1 MDKSVMFNARL
12 RKSEI
17 NTWLNLLDSTSE
29 TDARNRDLVERFLL
43 LPESITFVSSLES
56 KIIGG
61 TSIYRDRKRSAMVL
75 ATVAVNE
82 NYRESAA
89 FQIIKSSMPFF
100 KTVAIRDV
108 DVLVP
113 QNDEPN
119 KLGFPLSFDL
129 EPWTKDII
137 QRIGFSEIGVL
148 KHCSFSVE
156 PDSSGKP
163 TVWNE
168 KVNEE
173 ESSELIWDQSKPM
186 GLTNSLVWLARDFA
200 LANRNFEALA
210 IDEHIVALAGFWKI
224 DDTLCVL
231 PFVSDPL
238 RIGWKDLAAE
248 LLIEARRRKAR
259 HMDLSLLGEGQQDL
273 IQALEEICSLTS
285 CRKLS
290 LLRKQL

>member
-12 RKSEI
+12 RKSEV
-17 NTWLNLLDSTSE
+17 NTWLNLLDSTNE
-29 TDARNRDLVERFLL
+29 TGARNRDLVERFLL
-43 LPESITFVSSLES
+43 LPESITFVSSLENR
-56 KIIGG
+56 IIGG

-75 ATVAVNE
+75 AAVAVDKNH
-82 NYRESAA
+82 RDSAA

-108 DVLVP
+108 DLLVP

-137 QRIGFSEIGVL
+137 ERLGFSEVGFL

-156 PDSSGKP
+156 PVSSGE
-163 TVWNE
+163 TTDWNE

-173 ESSELIWDQSKPM
+173 ESSELIWDQGKPT
-186 GLTNSLVWLARDFA
+186 GLTNSLIWLAQDFA
-200 LANRNFEALA
+200 LANRNLRALT
-210 IDEHIVALAGFWKI
+210 INEHIVAVAGFWKM

-231 PFVSDPL
+231 PLISDPL
-238 RIGWKDLAAE
+238 RIGWEDLAAK
-248 LLIEARRRKAR
+248 LLFEARRRKVR
-259 HMDLSLLGEGQQDL
+259 YMDLSLLGEGQQDL
-273 IQALEEICSLTS
+273 IQALEEFCSLNS

>member
-17 NTWLNLLDSTSE
+17 DTWLNLLDSTCE

-43 LPESITFVSSLES
+43 LPESITFVSSLEN

-113 QNDEPN
+113 QKEEPN

-129 EPWTKDII
+129 EPWTKNII
-137 QRIGFSEIGVL
+137 QRIGFSEVGVL
-148 KHCSFSVE
+148 KHYSFSVE
-156 PDSSGKP
+156 PNSSGKP
-163 TVWNE
+163 IVWNE
-168 KVNEE
+168 NVNEE

-186 GLTNSLVWLARDFA
+186 GLANSLVWLARDFA
-200 LANRNFEALA
+200 LANRNLWELT
-210 IDEHIVALAGFWKI
+210 IDEHIAAVAGFWKI

-231 PFVSDPL
+231 PLVSDPL
-238 RIGWKDLAAE
+238 RIGWEDLAAK
-248 LLIEARRRKAR
+248 LFIEARRRKAR
-259 HMDLSLLGEGQQDL
+259 QMDLSLLGEGQESL
-273 IQALEEICSLTS
+273 IQALEELCSLSS

>member
-17 NTWLNLLDSTSE
+17 DAWLNLLDSTSE
-29 TDARNRDLVERFLL
+29 TDVRNRYLAERFLL
-43 LPESITFVSSLES
+43 LSESITFGSFVEN

-61 TSIYRDRKRSAMVL
+61 TSIYRDRTRSAMVL
-75 ATVAVNE
+75 AAVAVSKD
-82 NYRESAA
+82 YRESAS

-108 DVLVP
+108 DVLMP
-113 QNDEPN
+113 QSDEPN

-137 QRIGFSEIGVL
+137 QRIGFSEVDVL

-156 PDSSGKP
+156 PDSSDKP
-163 TVWNE
+163 IGWN
-168 KVNEE
+168 KKINEE
-173 ESSELIWDQSKPM
+173 ESNELIWDQSKPM
-186 GLTNSLVWLARDFA
+186 GLTNSLVWLARNFA
-200 LANRNFEALA
+200 LANRNLEALTV
-210 IDEHIVALAGFWKI
+210 DEHIAAVAGFWKI

-231 PFVSDPL
+231 PIVSDPL
-238 RIGWKDLAAE
+238 RIGWEDLAAK
-248 LLIEARRRKAR
+248 LLIEARRRKTR
-259 HMDLSLLGEGQQDL
+259 YMDLSLLGEGQKDL
-273 IQALEEICSLTS
+273 IQSLEEFCSLTS